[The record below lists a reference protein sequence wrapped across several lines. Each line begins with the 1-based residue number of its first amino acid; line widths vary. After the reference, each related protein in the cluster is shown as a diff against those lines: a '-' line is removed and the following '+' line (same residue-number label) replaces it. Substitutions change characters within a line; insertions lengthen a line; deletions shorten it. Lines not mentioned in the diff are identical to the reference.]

1 MDDQKETVQVNS
13 KLSKSLVIVSVFG
26 FIAFIY
32 VIFNTFYG
40 LKAEQSSGA
49 LPVPVKA
56 INADPFIA
64 SDAFDL
70 LEAKEDV
77 ALTPLSIGELEAKL
91 TAQFQRHVFLKNI
104 KGAPL
109 YLAVIG
115 DDMFFV
121 DSTGTYMLDGRLLD
135 IDNNLILSDLIQEEI
150 NSASRHLLAL
160 RSARLDGV
168 NSFLDGKNHKRI
180 VKSYEDKGS
189 SIQKA
194 SVSKTHALP
203 VATNSKEINHKSN
216 KAAMN
221 SIAVDTDIR
230 ASSMSK
236 NSKFTELPM
245 GLNQQLNIAPD
256 LLNMASSLSLS
267 DTAFEDKCL
276 TVSLGANSY
285 AEMYHL
291 YQSMKSK
298 SVMKKCGEVY
308 ASKLIPQLDDKDLI
322 VYEAPNAK
330 RSITII
336 SDFTC
341 PYCRKLHDE
350 TQKYLDAGVTV
361 RVFPYGR
368 ASYMNNGELTAVG
381 KNNSLAQCQL
391 PSKKGELFDTLLS
404 NPTLYKSKVLSGN
417 GVSLPSEK
425 CQQVS
430 FIYKVIGD
438 ILTSRETPI
447 IINDEGNVARG
458 YFPASSLLSKWGML

>member
-13 KLSKSLVIVSVFG
+13 KLSKPLVIVSVFG

-32 VIFNTFYG
+32 VIVNTFYG
-40 LKAEQSSGA
+40 LKADQSSGA

-70 LEAKEDV
+70 LEAKEDAV
-77 ALTPLSIGELEAKL
+77 LTPLSIDELEAKL
-91 TAQFQRHVFLKNI
+91 TVQFQRHVFLKNI

-135 IDNNLILSDLIQEEI
+135 IENNLILSDLIQEEI
-150 NSASRHLLAL
+150 NSASRHLTAL

-168 NSFLDGKNHKRI
+168 NSFLDGKNQNRI
-180 VKSYEDKGS
+180 VKSYEYKES
-189 SIQKA
+189 SNQKA
-194 SVSKTHALP
+194 SISQTHALP
-203 VATNSKEINHKSN
+203 VATNSKGISHKSN

-221 SIAVDTDIR
+221 SITVDTDTR
-230 ASSMSK
+230 ASSMSN

-245 GLNQQLNIAPD
+245 GLDQQLNIAPD

-267 DTAFEDKCL
+267 DIAFEDKCL

-291 YQSMKSK
+291 YQSMKSE

-368 ASYMNNGELTAVG
+368 ASYMNNGELTEVA

-391 PSKKGELFDTLLS
+391 PNKRGELFDTLLS

-438 ILTSRETPI
+438 ILTGRETPI